1 MILPEFLDEWPG
13 GEIKLAGH
21 RIPLHTFIR
30 LYNCGY
36 SAEMLAE
43 EFDTLSLPHIHKTIA
58 YYLENKPEVD
68 SYCHAHRTE
77 MDRLEAETPP
87 GTTLAELRRR
97 AAARQLSKTA

>member
-1 MILPEFLDEWPG
+1 MTLPDILEEVTTNSIRLT
-13 GEIKLAGH
+13 GH
-21 RIPLHTFIR
+21 RIPLYTFIAH
-30 LYNCGY
+30 YNRGY

-58 YYLENKPEVD
+58 FYLENKKWVD
-68 SYCHAHRTE
+68 DYCDAHRKE

-87 GTTLAELRRR
+87 GITLAELRQR